1 MNLSDIGRLLV
12 GGGLALVVV
21 GVAILAAGRLGLGR
35 LPGDLSFGTDHFRV
49 YLPIATCLLVSLVAT
64 VILNLLLRR

>member
-21 GVAILAAGRLGLGR
+21 GVVMLAAGRLGLGR
-35 LPGDLSFGTDHFRV
+35 LPGDLSFGTDNLRV
-49 YLPIATCLLVSLVAT
+49 YVPIATCLLVSLVAT